1 MALEVFTD
9 AVVLFGQWNLSGD
22 SNDVKVERKVDM
34 KESTRWGA
42 TEHRFQAGLMELEAS
57 GKGMLQFDDSATP
70 KAVDYF
76 YTTVGTEKVMTIAA
90 SRADGAT
97 AYLGNMISEDRPA
110 DFKVGEFG
118 MFDFKFKCAGQHTR
132 GIMGMPLT
140 SRTATGNGTIYQLGA
155 LTSVQKMLAALHVT
169 EFVGTS
175 LDVIVYSNDTNNTTT
190 PTARI
195 TFTQATGMT
204 AEFKEVAGAITDTYW
219 YVGWTFVGTS
229 FKAAVSLGVR

>member
-1 MALEVFTD
+1 
-9 AVVLFGQWNLSGD
+9 
-22 SNDVKVERKVDM
+22 
-34 KESTRWGA
+34 
-42 TEHRFQAGLMELEAS
+42 
-57 GKGMLQFDDSATP
+57 MLQFDDSATP